1 MSKVK
6 YISLIISQFIIV
18 LTLVININNQNESMD
33 NENPEIV
40 KKSHDTISMMLE
52 TDAGSGNY
60 EMTTRD
66 SWPTEGYI
74 FNSTLSKCENG
85 GELLWDDTTKKV
97 VFNGTTSDKCYVYFD
112 VKSNPT
118 FTIIDLDSTEK
129 NYTFEE
135 GMTWKTFLSSDYAEN
150 IFSSGCQGSESNWAI
165 EFSSDISH
173 SGRAYVCNTS
183 SVYDYVYE
191 QDVINEGY
199 KYYIKA
205 NMDPCMSVVV
215 Q

>member
-1 MSKVK
+1 MLKKK
-6 YISLIISQFIIV
+6 YISIIIIQFVIV
-18 LTLVININNQNESMD
+18 LTLVLNINNQKKDLD
-33 NENPEIV
+33 NNLEIV

-52 TDAGSGNY
+52 TEAGSGNY

-97 VFNGTTSDKCYVYFD
+97 VFNGATSDKCYVYFD

-129 NYTFEE
+129 TYTFEE
-135 GMTWKTFLSSDYAEN
+135 GMTWKNWLESTYNTDGYYITKARITNSKLYTSEYVLCDSNGDNITGTEKMIIEN
-150 IFSSGCQGSESNWAI
+150 N
-165 EFSSDISH
+165 
-173 SGRAYVCNTS
+173 
-183 SVYDYVYE
+183 
-191 QDVINEGY
+191 
-199 KYYIKA
+199 KYYACVMMI
-205 NMDPCMSVVV
+205 
-215 Q
+215 

>member
-1 MSKVK
+1 MLKKK
-6 YISLIISQFIIV
+6 YISIIIIQFVIV
-18 LTLVININNQNESMD
+18 LTLVLNINNQKKDLD
-33 NENPEIV
+33 NNLEIV

-52 TDAGSGNY
+52 TEAGSGNY

-97 VFNGTTSDKCYVYFD
+97 VFNGATSDKCYVYFD

-129 NYTFEE
+129 TYTFEE
-135 GMTWKTFLSSDYAEN
+135 GMTWKNWLESTYNTDGYYITKARITNSKLYTSEYDLCDSNGDNITGTEKMIIEN
-150 IFSSGCQGSESNWAI
+150 N
-165 EFSSDISH
+165 
-173 SGRAYVCNTS
+173 
-183 SVYDYVYE
+183 
-191 QDVINEGY
+191 
-199 KYYIKA
+199 KYYACVMMI
-205 NMDPCMSVVV
+205 
-215 Q
+215 

>member
-1 MSKVK
+1 MLKKK
-6 YISLIISQFIIV
+6 YISIIIIQFVIV
-18 LTLVININNQNESMD
+18 LTLVLNINNQKKDLD
-33 NENPEIV
+33 NNLEIV

-52 TDAGSGNY
+52 TEAGSGNY

-97 VFNGTTSDKCYVYFD
+97 VFNGATSDKCYVYFD

-129 NYTFEE
+129 TYTFEE
-135 GMTWKTFLSSDYAEN
+135 GMTGKIGWKAHIILM
-150 IFSSGCQGSESNWAI
+150 
-165 EFSSDISH
+165 DI
-173 SGRAYVCNTS
+173 T
-183 SVYDYVYE
+183 
-191 QDVINEGY
+191 
-199 KYYIKA
+199 
-205 NMDPCMSVVV
+205 
-215 Q
+215 